1 MKNTFILFFIFSP
14 TLLFS
19 QGWKFQKLGNSFD
32 GFAKAAAVQINVEN
46 DQQAMLAVLN
56 ESDELNL
63 IWGANKKNG
72 INNLSIRI
80 VTPSEITPQKVLMA
94 FDDERTN
101 YLLNFS
107 YSERKIFIENA
118 VTPDFKSYLS
128 LLDIISFFKLK
139 KTAHFR
145 VITEN
150 SKYNYSFPLS
160 GSVAAIGKTFICP
173 SYKRAGNWTDATFE
187 LLYFQFKFSEVD
199 NGKKNFTSIGPAC
212 IEYFQEKYGL
222 YFFTQIKSIESKD
235 EEPLPTLIFKNG
247 QEDIVAEISKESYLK
262 NYFHFSGKPKRDE
275 TQKLLKDT
283 ETIKLYYEAFQKYTN
298 IITNND
304 LSLADFSN
312 LRKKELLPYYK
323 SILNNKE
330 FLDYMRLDE
339 TIYYNYE
346 VNKYTFEVFTEAWG
360 E

>member
-107 YSERKIFIENA
+107 YLCIIYIIYCID
-118 VTPDFKSYLS
+118 DF
-128 LLDIISFFKLK
+128 LLI
-139 KTAHFR
+139 
-145 VITEN
+145 
-150 SKYNYSFPLS
+150 
-160 GSVAAIGKTFICP
+160 
-173 SYKRAGNWTDATFE
+173 
-187 LLYFQFKFSEVD
+187 
-199 NGKKNFTSIGPAC
+199 
-212 IEYFQEKYGL
+212 
-222 YFFTQIKSIESKD
+222 
-235 EEPLPTLIFKNG
+235 
-247 QEDIVAEISKESYLK
+247 
-262 NYFHFSGKPKRDE
+262 
-275 TQKLLKDT
+275 
-283 ETIKLYYEAFQKYTN
+283 
-298 IITNND
+298 
-304 LSLADFSN
+304 
-312 LRKKELLPYYK
+312 
-323 SILNNKE
+323 
-330 FLDYMRLDE
+330 
-339 TIYYNYE
+339 
-346 VNKYTFEVFTEAWG
+346 
-360 E
+360 